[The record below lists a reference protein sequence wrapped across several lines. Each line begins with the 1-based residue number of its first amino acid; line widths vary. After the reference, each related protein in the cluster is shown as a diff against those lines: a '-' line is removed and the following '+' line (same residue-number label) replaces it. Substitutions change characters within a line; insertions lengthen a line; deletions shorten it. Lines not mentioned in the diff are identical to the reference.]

1 MNVDWFEVYCLESA
15 DQYPM
20 DAEFF
25 RRNGL
30 WVKEREYGTR
40 HYAQMF
46 TIMDEYGEPWIEVR
60 REPMSAGTAFTG
72 FVRESCRLRLVN
84 RQCYFDDCVTRL
96 RDFMAR
102 WNYIYKRIA
111 RVDICNDFVTFDSG
125 DKPDRFARRYFENRF
140 SKVNQT
146 KVRGF
151 AADGWAS
158 FAWESISWGSPSSA
172 VSTKLYNK
180 TKELRDGGMKKSY
193 IPQAWFAAGIIDNP
207 LDLPDVWRVE
217 FSIKSPIEGWVEIED
232 IAGKRVEGRK
242 IPNSLSVYDARDKL
256 WQRFEDL
263 AYHYFRFKYVEYK
276 QNVNSCV
283 ATALTSIRKYGDREL
298 KRKDL
303 CREKPLFYFSKNRV
317 FYSLKMPSRVEAPT
331 NDLQRLKSRL
341 IAIRDVSSDMEL
353 RQAIQ
358 VILKYIDDLL
368 LRKFT
373 SNGYTDELRQL
384 QLAIASRLKCG
395 YDVAIKEAE
404 RILTLRKEK
413 EIW

>member
-1 MNVDWFEVYCLESA
+1 MNA
-15 DQYPM
+15 DY
-20 DAEFF
+20 F
-25 RRNGL
+25 REHGL

-40 HYAQMF
+40 HYSQMF

-60 REPMSAGTAFTG
+60 REPQSAGTSFTG

-84 RQCYFDDCVTRL
+84 RQCYFDNCVSKL

-125 DKPDRFARRYFENRF
+125 DKPDRFARRYFENHF

-146 KVRGF
+146 KVRAFG
-151 AADGWAS
+151 ADGWAS
-158 FAWESISWGSPSSA
+158 FSWESISWGAPTSA

-180 TKELRDGGMKKSY
+180 TKELKDGGMKKAY
-193 IPQAWFAAGIIDNP
+193 IPQSWFAAGIIDNP

-217 FSIKSPIEGWVEIED
+217 FSIKSPIEGWAEIED
-232 IAGKRVEGRK
+232 IAGKKVKKRK
-242 IPNSLSVYDARDKL
+242 IDNNLSVYDSRDKL

-276 QNVNSCV
+276 DEVNSLV
-283 ATALTSIRKYGDREL
+283 SPALKSIRNYQDRPL

-303 CREKPLFYFSKNRV
+303 CREKPLFYFNKNRV
-317 FYSLKMPSRVEAPT
+317 FYSLQMPSRVETPV

-341 IAIRDVSSDMEL
+341 IAFKDMSSDMPL
-353 RQAIQ
+353 RQAIV

-373 SNGYTDELRQL
+373 PNGRTDELRQL
-384 QLAIASRLKCG
+384 QLAIAIRIGCK
-395 YDVAIKEAE
+395 YDESLKEAE
-404 RILTLRKEK
+404 RILTLRKNN